1 VLLVKTTIISKHM
14 NVSPAVTDRV
24 MRKASKMERYLDQN
38 TEMLVRLS
46 RLKNNLRTCEITV
59 PFEGVMLRAE
69 SSTEDNLYVSIDQAL
84 AKLERQI
91 HKHRTK
97 LGKRLRED
105 AFKPADYEYVEEMDI
120 SQPDSPRKVVRT
132 KVFPV
137 RPMSTDDAIFQME
150 LLGHDFFVFVNA
162 ETNRTNVLYLRK
174 DGDLG
179 LMEPEA

>member
-1 VLLVKTTIISKHM
+1 MKTTIVARHM
-14 NVSPAVTDRV
+14 TVSPAVNERV
-24 MRKASKMERYLDQN
+24 MKKSNKMERYLDQN

-46 RLKNNLRTCEITV
+46 KQKNNRRTCEITV
-59 PFEGVMLRAE
+59 PFEGVLLRAE
-69 SSTEDNLYVSIDQAL
+69 ASTDDNLYVSIDQAL

-105 AFKPADYEYVEEMDI
+105 AFKATDYEYVEEMDV
-120 SQPDSPRKVVRT
+120 SANESRKVVRT
-132 KVFPV
+132 KTFPV
-137 RPMSTDDAIFQME
+137 RPMSVEDAIFQME
-150 LLGHDFFVFVNA
+150 LLGHSFFVFVDA
-162 ETNRTNVLYLRK
+162 DTARTNVLYLRK